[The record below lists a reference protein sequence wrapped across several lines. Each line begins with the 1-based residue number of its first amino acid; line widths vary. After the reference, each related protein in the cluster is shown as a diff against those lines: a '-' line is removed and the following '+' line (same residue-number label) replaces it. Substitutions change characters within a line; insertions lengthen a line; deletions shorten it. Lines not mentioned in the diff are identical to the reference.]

1 MLKELKM
8 IFQISLKDLFHDF
21 VQLLARILLE
31 FDMDLKGNFVKI
43 STTSLQHELDS
54 FEILK

>member
-1 MLKELKM
+1 M

-21 VQLLARILLE
+21 VQLRARILLE